1 MLHDTPQSR
10 FSHELIAGWSGSG
23 SYGSCQSAVPLNF
36 IPLFLRCFMATFAV
50 AVRLRCAEFAIR
62 ILVVIVGRI
71 CTSALHHLEIL
82 LPAADF
88 ACELTDRVFQ
98 PVQLGIYHAT
108 LLALVSLVQE
118 NAPPRRS
125 HGTSTS
131 VVQVCGIECRKY

>member
-23 SYGSCQSAVPLNF
+23 SYGSCLSAIPLDF

-62 ILVVIVGRI
+62 SLVVIVGRI

-88 ACELTDRVFQ
+88 ACELADRVFQ
-98 PVQLGIYHAT
+98 PVQLGIYDLT
-108 LLALVSLVQE
+108 LLALAWLLRE
-118 NAPPRRS
+118 NAPPPRRS

-131 VVQVCGIECRKY
+131 V